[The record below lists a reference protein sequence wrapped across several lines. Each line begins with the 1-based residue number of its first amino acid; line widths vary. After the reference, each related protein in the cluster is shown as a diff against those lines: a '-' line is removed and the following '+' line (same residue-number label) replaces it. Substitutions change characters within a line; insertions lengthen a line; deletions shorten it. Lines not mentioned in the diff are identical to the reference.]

1 MKVIYL
7 HGFASGP
14 GSKKARY
21 FRERLGEIGI
31 EMSIP
36 DLASGDFE
44 HLTITG
50 QLEVIERET
59 AGGPVCLIGSSL
71 GGYLAALFASLHPE
85 QVHKAALLAPAFS
98 FASIFAAS
106 IGPERVDEW
115 RRAGKLSIF
124 HYGVGEMRN
133 LGYRLAEDSLQYA
146 DFPDFKQPALIYHG
160 SRDASVPVS
169 LSERFSAGH
178 PNVKLRVVDS
188 DHELIDVLEPV
199 SAGVIEFLNLSF

>member
-21 FRERLGEIGI
+21 FREKLEEKGV

-50 QLEVIERET
+50 QLQVIAREA

-71 GGYLAALFASLHPE
+71 GGYLAALFAAIHPDGVR
-85 QVHKAALLAPAFS
+85 QVALLAPAFS

-106 IGPERVDEW
+106 IGPEGVDEW
-115 RRAGKLSIF
+115 RRTGKLSIF
-124 HYGVGEMRN
+124 HYGAGAMRS
-133 LGYRLAEDSLQYA
+133 LGYQLAEDSAQYV

-169 LSERFSAGH
+169 LSERFSAGR
-178 PNVKLRVVDS
+178 PNVTLRVVDS

-199 SAGVIEFLNLSF
+199 CAGVIEFLKL